1 MGPMGFF
8 VSRKC
13 RKFSLRKKKT
23 INKLSEKW
31 KVFSTT
37 WGRNGIFVTPQPLQ
51 PRNWRSSAFMSLGTL
66 LNLNWANGLQKRIIL
81 SRWHSSIAATLVHIS
96 LKNLELPPTPMALF
110 NLPLLHRQ
118 GTNLNQNNNLFFQPL
133 RNVLT
138 TTSSTT
144 YQPHFH
150 YYLSGWL
157 GPVSHVFAQASRVS
171 IHFQVLFMATT
182 TKPSSCLW

>member
-1 MGPMGFF
+1 MGSKWNFCDTTTPATQKLTVLSLHVPGHF
-8 VSRKC
+8 VESEL
-13 RKFSLRKKKT
+13 SQWVAKT
-23 INKLSEKW
+23 HNSFALA
-31 KVFSTT
+31 
-37 WGRNGIFVTPQPLQ
+37 GR
-51 PRNWRSSAFMSLGTL
+51 
-66 LNLNWANGLQKRIIL
+66 
-81 SRWHSSIAATLVHIS
+81 SIAATLVHIS